1 VQEGHVNTSRNGP
14 RYRRSITIDPMS
26 DPEPRGVR
34 EVKSAA
40 RTVDLLELLAARDNR
55 PARLRELAEELDVPR
70 SSLYALLQTLIAR
83 GWVRTDATGSLY
95 GIGIHA
101 LLVGTSY
108 IDSDPRVE
116 LVRPFI
122 DEAAESLGET
132 IHFARLDGDDIVY
145 LATRESRQYLRTWS
159 RVGRRMPSHVAALGK
174 ALLAERDDAALPA
187 DPLRQL
193 TPHTVRNR
201 AALTAQLDQVRV
213 RGYAIEREEGVVGIV
228 GFGFALRYATP
239 AVDAI
244 SCSVPVARLTPQ
256 HEREIA
262 EVMLAT
268 RAKIEAAAPPATGG
282 SGPDWTGTGLHTD
295 RSA

>member
-1 VQEGHVNTSRNGP
+1 
-14 RYRRSITIDPMS
+14 M
-26 DPEPRGVR
+26 PEPEPSGVR

-55 PARLRELAEELDVPR
+55 PARLRELAEEMGVPR

-95 GIGIHA
+95 GIGIRA
-101 LLVGTSY
+101 LLAGTSY
-108 IDSDPRVE
+108 IDTDPRVE

-132 IHFARLDGDDIVY
+132 VHFARLDGDDIVY

-174 ALLAERDDAALPA
+174 ALLAERDAAALPV
-187 DPLRQL
+187 DPLRQI
-193 TPHTVRNR
+193 TPHTVPDR
-201 AALTAQLDQVRV
+201 AALAAQLDQVRA

-228 GFGFALRYATP
+228 GLGFALRYETAAT
-239 AVDAI
+239 DAI

-256 HEREIA
+256 HEREIID
-262 EVMLAT
+262 VMLAT
-268 RAKIEAAAPPATGG
+268 RAKIEAAAPPVTGG
-282 SGPDWTGTGLHTD
+282 SGPVWV
-295 RSA
+295 